1 MQRGQWSEVIWVFGF
16 PQHSW
21 GVDMPRKKKEPVDSL
36 KIDFTGKMV
45 VIFDLEGWGPMELRI
60 DDKEVAVAVLKTI
73 LELTGNISTVNSYTT
88 AEGKKLKKYVS
99 LE

>member
-1 MQRGQWSEVIWVFGF
+1 
-16 PQHSW
+16 
-21 GVDMPRKKKEPVDSL
+21 MPRKKKEPVDSL